1 MFLPAGDCRMIRFQ
15 PSALILMA
23 ALILLLPLD
32 WLLAALS
39 AAAVHEVGHLA
50 AIKFFDR
57 QPVSISLGF
66 LGAKIHT
73 GPLNNKTEF
82 LCAAAGPSAS
92 LMLLFLCRLFPKLAL
107 CGLVQGMFNLIPLY
121 PLDGGRMLLCLLRWC
136 SPRWAEKIFCLVQR
150 LILFGFLAFSLL
162 IGFFG
167 NKGIVPV
174 LVSITVLFRL
184 LLSKIP
190 CKSV

>member
-1 MFLPAGDCRMIRFQ
+1 MFLSAGDCRMIRFQ
-15 PSALILMA
+15 PSSFILIA

-32 WLLAALS
+32 WLLAAVF
-39 AAAVHEVGHLA
+39 AAAVHELGHLA
-50 AIKFFDR
+50 AIKAFVR
-57 QPVSISLGF
+57 HPVSVSVGM
-66 LGAKIHT
+66 LGATIHT
-73 GPLNNKTEF
+73 GPLTNKAEF

-107 CGLVQGMFNLIPLY
+107 CGLIQGLFNLLPLY
-121 PLDGGRMLLCLLRWC
+121 PLDGGRMLFCLLRRC
-136 SPRWAEKIFCLVQR
+136 SPRRAERIFRLVQC

-162 IGFFG
+162 A
-167 NKGIVPV
+167 GIHGKSGIIPF
-174 LVSITVLFRL
+174 LFCNTVLSRL